1 LILGFLF
8 LPFYYLIDYRNFTT
22 LVSSTGKNDPQTPNT
37 RTSFPKTDIMTSTP
51 STPSTPPN
59 NDVEKG
65 LDLGNRN
72 SPEWGTVQAA
82 PRGNWR
88 TRFVDSFKRD
98 PNAHV
103 TKPAQVVGN
112 VRGEYDHKAAAER
125 TANSGLAHKLKGRHM
140 QMIAIGG
147 SIGSSRILT

>member
-8 LPFYYLIDYRNFTT
+8 LPLHHLIDCRNFTS

-37 RTSFPKTDIMTSTP
+37 RTSFPKSDIMSSTP
-51 STPSTPPN
+51 PTPPN
-59 NDVEKG
+59 NDVEKD
-65 LDLGNRN
+65 LNLGNRN
-72 SPEWGTVQAA
+72 SPEWGTGQAA
-82 PRGNWR
+82 PRRNWR

-125 TANSGLAHKLKGRHM
+125 TANSGLAHKLKARHM